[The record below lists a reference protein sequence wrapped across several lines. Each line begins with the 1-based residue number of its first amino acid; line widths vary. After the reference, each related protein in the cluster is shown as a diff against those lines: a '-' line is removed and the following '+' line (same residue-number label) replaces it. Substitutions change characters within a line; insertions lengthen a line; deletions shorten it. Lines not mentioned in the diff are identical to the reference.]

1 MPTMT
6 SRIVLHSFVPFDR
19 SARVRWLSHELGIEI
34 EEHKLDFAGG
44 EHRREAHLGRHP
56 FGLVPAVEIDGQ
68 WRWESVAIC
77 QSLAEQRPEAGL
89 TVPLASPERGAY
101 LSWLFFAASTFD
113 SATFLVFRY
122 AALAPDEAKRK
133 DAQAA
138 LLPLLIRLS
147 RHIEV
152 NDYLLGER
160 FTLPDIVLGHAIQ
173 LLYLTRAL
181 DDIPTLLKY
190 RKRLAERPAAKR
202 AGVFTPR
209 P

>member
-1 MPTMT
+1 MT
-6 SRIVLHSFVPFDR
+6 SKLALYSFVPFDR
-19 SARVRWLSHELGIEI
+19 SARVRWLANELGIEI
-34 EEHKLDFAGG
+34 DEHKLDFAGG
-44 EHRREAHLGRHP
+44 EHRREPHLGRHP
-56 FGLVPAVEIDGQ
+56 FGLVPAAEIDGV

-89 TVPLASPERGAY
+89 TVPLASPDRGSY

-113 SATFLVFRY
+113 SATFAVFRY
-122 AALAPDEAKRK
+122 SALSPDEDKRK
-133 DAQAA
+133 EAQA
-138 LLPLLIRLS
+138 LLMPLLIRLS
-147 RHIEV
+147 RHIET

-173 LLYLTRAL
+173 LLYLTRTL

-190 RKRLAERPAAKR
+190 RQRLASRPAAKR